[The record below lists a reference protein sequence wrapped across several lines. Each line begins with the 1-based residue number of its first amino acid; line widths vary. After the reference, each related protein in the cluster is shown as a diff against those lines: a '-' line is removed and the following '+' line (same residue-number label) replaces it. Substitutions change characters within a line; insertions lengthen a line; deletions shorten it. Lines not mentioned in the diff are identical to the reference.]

1 MGLRRGHTIE
11 CPLLLPFRAT
21 PQRQPCIGNSGD
33 APALL
38 VHRRSFRV
46 GLKDYVAEWQPYEC
60 DNFVRLGS
68 ISMEWTVV
76 LAGLARKLL
85 KAHSSHQPE
94 RESIFSLCLPI
105 PVPVGSAV
113 SKPCRPASTARG
125 LVVARSCAFAGK
137 ENVRGSNSSR
147 AGPHPAN
154 RCIVCRSV
162 LLAAQNQ
169 WKSTLQTHTR
179 KEQTGERMSSS
190 IRQATQL
197 VDCRNE
203 SVTSH
208 ESRTLQSRFIYA
220 HQNSLCLR

>member
-1 MGLRRGHTIE
+1 
-11 CPLLLPFRAT
+11 
-21 PQRQPCIGNSGD
+21 
-33 APALL
+33 
-38 VHRRSFRV
+38 
-46 GLKDYVAEWQPYEC
+46 
-60 DNFVRLGS
+60 
-68 ISMEWTVV
+68 MEWTVV

-220 HQNSLCLR
+220 HQNSLCLRYCRDAAQFDHRSEKFEQPQVRKSEASNEPIARPEEHVLVRP